1 MIDLVVSKD
10 GKREF
15 PTDERMDDRHQR
27 MAIVTVWSDE
37 QKKNWM
43 ITNFRY
49 KKTIQV
55 QCIIPVSSNVWKNL
69 EKKYEETLNILI
81 TFNFY

>member
-1 MIDLVVSKD
+1 LV
-10 GKREF
+10 RW
-15 PTDERMDDRHQR
+15 
-27 MAIVTVWSDE
+27 A
-37 QKKNWM
+37 KKNWM